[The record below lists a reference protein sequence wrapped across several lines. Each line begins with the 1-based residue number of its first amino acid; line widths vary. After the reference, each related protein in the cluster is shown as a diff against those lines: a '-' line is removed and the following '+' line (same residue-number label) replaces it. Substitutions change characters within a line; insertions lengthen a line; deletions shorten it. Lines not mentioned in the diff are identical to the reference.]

1 MAWASGV
8 TFRLDQGLRRLEP
21 SLGGTSSKLEFE
33 HTSNTSA
40 TQQCNCGV
48 YGSGSPRRSASG
60 LVAIPVSGSLQ
71 ACAPNTQFS
80 TSHQPWIALIQ
91 SGSCSFADKIQ
102 VAARRGA
109 AAVVIY
115 NAQGKGNDVFP
126 MKPLGAENIVAIMI
140 GNRKGME
147 ILHRIKSGLRVT
159 MAINAG
165 KTFGLLV
172 ILYTIFFIS
181 VLFLTTLIAIMCY
194 YIWYSVRRCNVAGA
208 LSDSQ
213 QQLRAMTKLAI
224 EHFEL
229 RTMKQGDKELGPEGE
244 ICVVYL
250 EPFQPKQDMRVLTC
264 KHLFHQCCTDPC
276 LLEHRICSVCKW
288 DIFNVLRVEVDVEAA
303 EQGRGSSG
311 RAYVSTV
318 DEVGDNSEAASSGQD
333 TLQTTNESLL
343 QEEPPVEFHNVQL
356 VIKDTQPLDAN
367 VLPQDNHTS
376 SEADEAEVGELDP
389 VEDPTAGHRP
399 SAILTDWL

>member
-1 MAWASGV
+1 MEAAKFCFFCLLLVASTSFESTEAFV
-8 TFRLDQGLRRLEP
+8 FRASLDLVYFN
-21 SLGGTSSKLEFE
+21 S
-33 HTSNTSA
+33 TSNTSA

-115 NAQGKGNDVFP
+115 NAQGKGNDIFP

-140 GNRKGME
+140 GNLTGTE
-147 ILHRIKSGLRVT
+147 ILHHIESGLRVT
-159 MAINAG
+159 MAINMG
-165 KTFGLLV
+165 KTLGLLM
-172 ILYTIFFIS
+172 ILYTIFYIS
-181 VLFLTTLIAIMCY
+181 ASFFTAVAATMCY
-194 YIWYSVRRCNVAGA
+194 YIWYSVQRRNVAGA

-213 QQLRAMTKLAI
+213 RELRAVTKLAI

-244 ICVVYL
+244 ICVVCL
-250 EPFQPKQDMRVLTC
+250 EPFQLKEVVRVLTC
-264 KHLFHQCCTDPC
+264 KHLFHKHCIDPW
-276 LLEHRICSVCKW
+276 LLEHATCPLCKW
-288 DIFNVLRVEVDVEAA
+288 DIFSVLRVEVDVEAA
-303 EQGRGSSG
+303 EQARGSS
-311 RAYVSTV
+311 ATANVSIV
-318 DEVGDNSEAASSGQD
+318 DEVGDNGGTIPSEQAAVQAGD
-333 TLQTTNESLL
+333 EHVVEEEAPRGTTGS
-343 QEEPPVEFHNVQL
+343 
-356 VIKDTQPLDAN
+356 
-367 VLPQDNHTS
+367 
-376 SEADEAEVGELDP
+376 
-389 VEDPTAGHRP
+389 
-399 SAILTDWL
+399 